1 MDFIGVIGYFTEWG
15 ILTLNLVLVTV
26 LDGGETGACSLGH
39 LYMVWLT
46 VQMSPCILLVN
57 DSVVKLEEH
66 DLL

>member
-26 LDGGETGACSLGH
+26 LDGGETGACSLGN